1 VASSLVFDRL
11 SPTIGAEVSGI
22 DLSARSAPLGDDV
35 IAEVRAGLLE
45 HKVLFFR
52 DQTITTEDHLAFGRR
67 FGELEVH
74 PITPKDQQHPELF
87 VLRHDKDKR
96 GTENT
101 WHSDVTWRPEPSL
114 GSILRARQL
123 PDVGGDTLF
132 ADMHAA
138 YEGLPDKVR
147 NQLDGLSAIHDFT
160 RVFGYG
166 QSEERRREMMA
177 EHPPVEH
184 PVVRTHPETG
194 RKGIYVN
201 AAFTVAIKGMGDSE
215 STRLLRTLYRQA
227 SVPEYQCRFRWRVD
241 SLAFWDNRS
250 TQHYAVSDY
259 WPEVRV
265 MERVTVVGDRPY

>member
-1 VASSLVFDRL
+1 VASSLVFERL
-11 SPTIGAEVSGI
+11 SPTIGAEVRGI
-22 DLSARSAPLGDDV
+22 DLGGPLTDEV

-52 DQTITTEDHLAFGRR
+52 DQAITTEDHLRFARR
-67 FGELEVH
+67 FGELEIH
-74 PITPKDQQHPELF
+74 PATPKDQEHPEI
-87 VLRHDKDKR
+87 LRIQHDEERR
-96 GTENT
+96 GRENT

-114 GSILRARQL
+114 GSILRARQV
-123 PDVGGDTLF
+123 PEVGGDTLF

-147 NQLDGLSAIHDFT
+147 HQIDGLAAIHDFT
-160 RVFGYG
+160 RVFGAG
-166 QSEERRREMMA
+166 QPEERRQKMMA
-177 EHPPVEH
+177 AYPPVEH

-215 STRLLRTLYRQA
+215 SSRLLQTLYRQA
-227 SVPEYQCRFRWRVD
+227 SVPELQCRFRWRVD

-259 WPEVRV
+259 WPAVRV
-265 MERVTVVGDRPY
+265 MERATVAGDRPY